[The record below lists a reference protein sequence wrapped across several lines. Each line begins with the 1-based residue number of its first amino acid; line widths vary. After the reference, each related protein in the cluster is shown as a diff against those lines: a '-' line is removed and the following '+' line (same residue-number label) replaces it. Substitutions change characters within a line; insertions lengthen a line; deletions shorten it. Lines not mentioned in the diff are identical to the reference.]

1 VHEAEEIV
9 KPMEERTNDVLAPN
23 SKVGSP
29 GSENKLDQQQEIALG
44 GLAMLINEDNNSKLD
59 F

>member
-1 VHEAEEIV
+1 
-9 KPMEERTNDVLAPN
+9 MEERTNDVLAPN